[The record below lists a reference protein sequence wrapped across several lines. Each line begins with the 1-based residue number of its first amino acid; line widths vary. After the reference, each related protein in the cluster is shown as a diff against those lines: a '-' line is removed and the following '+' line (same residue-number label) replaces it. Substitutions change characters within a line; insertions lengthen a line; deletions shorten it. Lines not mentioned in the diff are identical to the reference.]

1 MLRIGF
7 LFSRIRGV
15 CAGFDLNGMTFSNRD
30 LAALIGPLVIEQ
42 LLTIMLGFADI
53 LMVSFLGEA
62 AISGVSL
69 VDNIGV
75 LFNGLFGA
83 FATGG
88 VVVCSHYIGAGRQR
102 EVSIAAKQLIYA
114 VLVFSLVL
122 MAAGLMARRGALRL
136 IFGNIDA
143 DVFES
148 ADIYFFYT
156 LFGFPL
162 IALYSAFA
170 ALFRAQGNSGISMWT
185 QILINIIN
193 IGGNAVCI
201 YGLRMGV
208 EGVAIPTL
216 IARGTAAIVLFVL
229 LYNAH
234 SYHGRPP
241 VRISGITRVH
251 FDFRIIK
258 QILAIGVPNGIENSV
273 FQIGKILVISLIAT
287 FGTSAIAANAAAATI
302 SGLSVVPGSAIG
314 LALLTVVGQ
323 CLGANKVD
331 EAAVYVKKLMVTVI
345 VVEVALNIP
354 YLFCG
359 NMLLSLFNLQP
370 ATQKTAWNLF
380 IAHGILCVFIWPFS
394 WPFPNALRA
403 ANDAK
408 FTMALSLASMWIVRI
423 GFSYLLTLFTDWAI
437 YGVWAA
443 MFADWAV
450 RAVFFV
456 TRWKKGCWRTR
467 YRFKE

>member
-1 MLRIGF
+1 
-7 LFSRIRGV
+7 
-15 CAGFDLNGMTFSNRD
+15 MTFSNRD

-42 LLTIMLGFADI
+42 LLTITLGFADI

-69 VDNIGV
+69 VDNISV

-88 VVVCSHYIGAGRQR
+88 VVVCSHYIGAGKQR
-102 EVSIAAKQLIYA
+102 EVSVTAKQLIYT
-114 VLVFSLVL
+114 VFLFSLVL
-122 MAAGLMARRGALRL
+122 MAIGLLFRRTALRF
-136 IFGNIDA
+136 IFGNLDA
-143 DVFES
+143 DVFEN

-156 LFGFPL
+156 LLGFPL

-185 QILINIIN
+185 QLLINVLN
-193 IGGNAVCI
+193 IGGNMICI

-216 IARGTAAIVLFVL
+216 IARAVAAGVLFML
-229 LYNAH
+229 LYKAR

-241 VRISGITRVH
+241 VRIAGITSVH
-251 FDFRIIK
+251 FDVRIIR

-273 FQIGKILVISLIAT
+273 FQIGKILVVSLIAT
-287 FGTSAIAANAAAATI
+287 FGTSAIAANASAATI
-302 SGLSVVPGSAIG
+302 AGLSVVPGSAIG

-323 CLGANKVD
+323 CLGANRVD
-331 EAAVYVKKLMVTVI
+331 EAAAYVKKLMIAVF
-345 VVEVALNIP
+345 VVQAVLNIP

-359 NMLLSLFNLQP
+359 DILLSLFNLQP
-370 ATQKTAWNLF
+370 ETRKTAWNLF
-380 IAHGILCVFIWPFS
+380 IAHGILCMFIWPFS
-394 WPFPNALRA
+394 WAFPNALRA

-408 FTMALSLASMWIVRI
+408 FTMAVSLASMWIVRI
-423 GFSYLLTLFTDWAI
+423 GFSYLITFFTNWAI
-437 YGVWAA
+437 YGVWTA
-443 MFADWAV
+443 MILDWAV
-450 RAVFFV
+450 RAVFFIA
-456 TRWKKGCWRTR
+456 RWKSGHWRTR
-467 YRFKE
+467 YTFKE

>member
-1 MLRIGF
+1 
-7 LFSRIRGV
+7 
-15 CAGFDLNGMTFSNRD
+15 MTFSNRD

-42 LLTIMLGFADI
+42 LLTITLGFADI

-69 VDNIGV
+69 VDHIGV

-88 VVVCSHYIGAGRQR
+88 VVVCSHYIGAGKLR
-102 EVSIAAKQLIYA
+102 EVSVTAKQLIYT

-122 MAAGLMARRGALRL
+122 MAAGLLVRREVLQL
-136 IFGNIDA
+136 IFGNLDA
-143 DVFES
+143 NVFEN

-156 LFGFPL
+156 LLGFPL

-170 ALFRAQGNSGISMWT
+170 ALFRAQGNSVISMWT
-185 QILINIIN
+185 QLLINIMN
-193 IGGNAVCI
+193 IGGNAICI

-216 IARGTAAIVLFVL
+216 IARGTAAVVLFVL
-229 LYNAH
+229 LYHAR

-241 VRISGITRVH
+241 VKITGIARVR
-251 FDFRIIK
+251 FDFRIIR
-258 QILAIGVPNGIENSV
+258 QILAIGVPTGIENSV
-273 FQIGKILVISLIAT
+273 FQVGKILVISLIAT
-287 FGTSAIAANAAAATI
+287 FGTSAIAANAAASTI
-302 SGLSVVPGSAIG
+302 CGLSVVPGSAIG

-331 EAAVYVKKLMVTVI
+331 EAVGYVKKLMITVI
-345 VVEVALNIP
+345 IVEAALNIP

-370 ATQKTAWNLF
+370 ATQQTAWNLF
-380 IAHGILCVFIWPFS
+380 IAHGVLCVFIWPFA

-408 FTMALSLASMWIVRI
+408 FTMAVSLASMWIVRF
-423 GFSYLLTLFTDWAI
+423 GFSHLFTIFTDWAI

-450 RAVFFV
+450 RAAFFIP
-456 TRWKKGCWRTR
+456 RWKKGRWRTH